1 MRTTN
6 NPAANPRRGKNVPHF
21 DRRALAILILVISL
35 VIAAVWFGHARL
47 ETNNNPSVQE
57 FTPKAASH

>member
-1 MRTTN
+1 VKNR
-6 NPAANPRRGKNVPHF
+6 ASEPRRGNNVPSF
-21 DRRALAILILVISL
+21 DRRALTILLLVISL

-57 FTPKAASH
+57 FEPKAARH